1 MKKILIIFATLLLSV
16 CFVLGTTV
24 TVSAEEYT
32 DGSAV
37 SQVYTFQD
45 ESLTAIFIIENEN
58 NYKAKGTSTETGDT
72 VEIVGTYTKQ
82 DGLVTFYLG
91 GEIFLKAQ
99 IDENNVLLQ
108 VDEDAKGNLLQE
120 NKLPTTDEII
130 DNMTSGTEISEED
143 KQSIKDLVNK
153 LKDYTDKS
161 DSFFVRY
168 IVPLIV
174 AGVLC
179 FLVGILL
186 LWPLLRTRAENR
198 TLKSMYTNAKK
209 QNEEAKNELKQCREE
224 IDSGKI
230 EKEVKEFIH
239 KELGTISTMLED
251 ALTKHGVEIEKT
263 ESILS
268 SLLNGAI
275 NAWKA
280 SPEAV
285 ACLTQNADA
294 KMLKN
299 VTETNARLKA
309 YIYQKYGEEA
319 GKEISNM

>member
-1 MKKILIIFATLLLSV
+1 MKKLLIIFATLLLFV

-24 TVSAEEYT
+24 IVSAEEHA
-32 DGSAV
+32 DGSVA
-37 SQVYTFQD
+37 STVYTFQD
-45 ESLTAIFIIENEN
+45 ESATAIFTIENEN
-58 NYKAKGTSTETGDT
+58 DYKAKATSTETGDT
-72 VEIVGTYTKQ
+72 VELSGTYTKQ
-82 DGLVTFYLG
+82 DDVITFYLG
-91 GEIFLKAQ
+91 GEIFLEAQ
-99 IDENNVLLQ
+99 IGENNVLLQ
-108 VDEDAKGNLLQE
+108 VEEVTQDSSIED
-120 NKLPTTDEII
+120 KLPTTDEVI
-130 DNMTSGTEISEED
+130 DNMTSGTGISEED
-143 KQSIKDLVNK
+143 KENIKDLVNK

-179 FLVGILL
+179 VLVGILL
-186 LWPLLRTRAENR
+186 LLPLLRARAENR
-198 TLKSMYTNAKK
+198 TLKSMYTSAKK
-209 QNEEAKNELKQCREE
+209 QMEEAKNELKQCREE

-239 KELGTISTMLED
+239 KELGTISNMLED

-299 VTETNARLKA
+299 VVETNARLKA